1 MDSDVRGSEGVELP
15 MDNRSGVVVAVA
27 STLIPLAALVVA
39 LRFYARHHLD
49 RWVGIDDWAVLIS
62 LVRSRRCEIWETP
75 LGIVLTCLSDFYRSQ
90 GHHDMSHGRGGAG
103 TTPVEPKRVADRAI
117 LQGQSTCR
125 CRLCSA
131 ISNDWQQRFYFTI
144 IMYYCALGSIK
155 IALLLQYRRI
165 FGSKLRRVVNIALL
179 VIGSW
184 SIGLVLVSIFTCHP
198 ISGYWIKDLKATC
211 IPTYQW
217 YIHSAGNITSDI
229 VIFTLPIPI
238 LWNMKVSTRQ
248 RLLLILVFSLGL
260 L

>member
-1 MDSDVRGSEGVELP
+1 MDTDVRGPDGAELP

-49 RWVGIDDWAVLIS
+49 HWIGLDDWGVLIALVFTVAKGIAICLMAPVGIGQH
-62 LVRSRRCEIWETP
+62 IWN
-75 LGIVLTCLSDFYRSQ
+75 LSD
-90 GHHDMSHGRGGAG
+90 
-103 TTPVEPKRVADRAI
+103 
-117 LQGQSTCR
+117 GQ
-125 CRLCSA
+125 LE
-131 ISNDWQQRFYFTI
+131 QYFKRFYFTVI
-144 IMYYCALGSIK
+144 LYYCALGSIK

-165 FGSKLRRVVNIALL
+165 FGSKLRRVINIALF

-184 SIGLVLVSIFTCHP
+184 SIALVLVSIFTCHP
-198 ISGYWIKDLKATC
+198 IQGYWIKDIKATC
-211 IPTYQW
+211 IPTFQW
-217 YIHSAGNITSDI
+217 YIHSAGNILSDI

-238 LWNMKVSTRQ
+238 LWSMKVSTRQ